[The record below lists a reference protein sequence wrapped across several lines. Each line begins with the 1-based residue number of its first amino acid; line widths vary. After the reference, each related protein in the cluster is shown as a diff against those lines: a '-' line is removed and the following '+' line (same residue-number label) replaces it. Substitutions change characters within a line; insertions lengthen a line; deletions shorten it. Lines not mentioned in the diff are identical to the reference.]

1 MNLPS
6 LTYDELA
13 QVIILNLRK
22 CPKLEIVIE
31 KDPLL
36 LEDFDLWIN
45 GVRHAGGQ
53 FRDILEAIAE
63 YEYEP
68 REAQT

>member
-31 KDPLL
+31 KDPEFM
-36 LEDFDLWIN
+36 EDFSLWIN
-45 GVRHAGGQ
+45 GERYAGGQ